1 MRQPKT
7 AHIRH
12 GVRSAEEA
20 TISNVIELEKSV
32 WKAARAR
39 DVEAFSR
46 LVPAD
51 GVMIFQSGVVRQPE
65 YLATMKLRTVSH
77 AKLKDMQGFMPNA
90 TTVILIYKTV
100 RVGSYDSEKFP
111 STPVIESTTWIKR
124 GRRWVAILNQ
134 ETPITM

>member
-1 MRQPKT
+1 MRQPKA
-7 AHIRH
+7 AHIRN
-12 GVRSAEEA
+12 GVRSTEEA

-100 RVGSYDSEKFP
+100 RVGSYDSERFP

-134 ETPITM
+134 ETPITI

>member
-32 WKAARAR
+32 WKAARAG

-77 AKLKDMQGFMPNA
+77 AKLKDMHGFMPNA

>member
-7 AHIRH
+7 AHIQH
-12 GVRSAEEA
+12 GVRSTEGA

-90 TTVILIYKTV
+90 TTVILVYKTV
-100 RVGSYDSEKFP
+100 RVGSYDSERFP

-134 ETPITM
+134 ETPITV

>member
-7 AHIRH
+7 AHMRH
-12 GVRSAEEA
+12 GVRSTEEG

-100 RVGSYDSEKFP
+100 RVGSYDSKRFP
-111 STPVIESTTWIKR
+111 STPVVESTTWIKR

-134 ETPITM
+134 ETPITI

>member
-7 AHIRH
+7 AHIQH
-12 GVRSAEEA
+12 GVRSTEGA

-32 WKAARAR
+32 WKAARAG

-51 GVMIFQSGVVRQPE
+51 GVMIFQSGVVRQRE

-100 RVGSYDSEKFP
+100 RVGSYDSERFP

-134 ETPITM
+134 ETPITI

>member
-7 AHIRH
+7 AHVRH
-12 GVRSAEEA
+12 GVRSTEEG

-51 GVMIFQSGVVRQPE
+51 GVMIFQSEVVRQPE

-77 AKLKDMQGFMPNA
+77 AKLKDAGIMPNA

-100 RVGSYDSEKFP
+100 RVGSYDSERFP
-111 STPVIESTTWIKR
+111 STPVVESTTWIKR

-134 ETPITM
+134 ETPITI